1 MIRTAE
7 DKSFCG
13 LFRLRADLRAERCRI
28 SYMAENVKK
37 NVKKFVDNGENF
49 VV

>member
-13 LFRLRADLRAERCRI
+13 LFRLLADLRAERCHI
-28 SYMAENVKK
+28 SYMDEYVKK